1 MIVCCFGSLFSR
13 RGLFITTFF
22 NKFRLSILFDKI
34 RKYSTLFDI
43 IRQHSTK
50 FCNFRHYSTSL
61 QHNAI
66 NILPLNFVAGFAL
79 SRGPV
84 WEWGE
89 GLLNR
94 YLNII
99 FVLFLGIFL
108 NRFWVMNIKTLSSL
122 LQVRIFMDLPSFRYF
137 DWLLFPVIIFSQYI
151 YFFIFEIIP
160 V

>member
-1 MIVCCFGSLFSR
+1 MIFKDASITKIHRFKAQHQSSESIVMSEIIFESSQDQICHCQLCVSVLYRNVSMIVCCFGSLFSR
-13 RGLFITTFF
+13 RGFFITTFF

-89 GLLNR
+89 GA
-94 YLNII
+94 
-99 FVLFLGIFL
+99 
-108 NRFWVMNIKTLSSL
+108 S
-122 LQVRIFMDLPSFRYF
+122 
-137 DWLLFPVIIFSQYI
+137 
-151 YFFIFEIIP
+151 
-160 V
+160 